1 MRRFATAL
9 AALAALALGAPVA
22 SHAQDK
28 PAPISKDQRD
38 KGMKEA
44 PAAVQKAGLTCTVTD
59 AYYIGK
65 SSGADASDIYE
76 VACQQG
82 LGYVVLSG
90 KQTKAYDCLAT
101 MGQKSLACRL
111 PANADPKQALR
122 PLIAS
127 ASLTCTPTNARYVG
141 SNASVTVYE
150 VACQEGP
157 GYVLQAPAAGTAGT
171 VTVAMPCVQATGN
184 MACTLTTKAQNDAY
198 LAALASKSGRTCQ
211 ISASRFIGTDK
222 TTAASYYEL
231 GCGAQPGFVL
241 AVNKA
246 GAVER
251 AITCDQAQGLGG
263 CQLTSAAQV
272 AAESTSHYSQLAQA
286 AGFNCTVS
294 RDRPIG
300 LDKNGRDVVELAC
313 SNRPD
318 GAVAAFAS
326 TPGGRSEVVDCV
338 KAGEFGANATCTLT
352 QPSGVYAKYTAALAA
367 KGRTTCQVSNARYLG
382 HNSSGTDVVE
392 AACADG
398 KPGWVMEITPTY
410 QATEIYSCGQAKASG
425 LTCELP
431 SNVRG

>member
-1 MRRFATAL
+1 M
-9 AALAALALGAPVA
+9 A
-22 SHAQDK
+22 SLAQDK

-111 PANADPKQALR
+111 PANADPKQALK

-127 ASLTCTPTNARYVG
+127 ASLTC
-141 SNASVTVYE
+141 
-150 VACQEGP
+150 P

-272 AAESTSHYSQLAQA
+272 AAESTSHYSQLASSA
-286 AGFNCTVS
+286 PS
-294 RDRPIG
+294 P
-300 LDKNGRDVVELAC
+300 
-313 SNRPD
+313 
-318 GAVAAFAS
+318 
-326 TPGGRSEVVDCV
+326 
-338 KAGEFGANATCTLT
+338 ATG
-352 QPSGVYAKYTAALAA
+352 PSGSTRTGATSWSSPAPT
-367 KGRTTCQVSNARYLG
+367 GRTERWPPSPRPRAAARRSWTASRPG
-382 HNSSGTDVVE
+382 SS
-392 AACADG
+392 APMRPA
-398 KPGWVMEITPTY
+398 P
-410 QATEIYSCGQAKASG
+410 
-425 LTCELP
+425 
-431 SNVRG
+431 